1 MKTAALMLA
10 ALLLVSC
17 EQDRPAPPTND
28 TSANYVDTDH
38 PWDDGEAK

>member
-17 EQDRPAPPTND
+17 GRDDPAPAPNA

-38 PWDDGEAK
+38 PWDDGQAK

>member
-17 EQDRPAPPTND
+17 GRDRPAPPTND
-28 TSANYVDTDH
+28 TSANYVDADR
-38 PWDDGEAK
+38 PWDDGQAK